1 MRQAEPLATIS
12 TASGQTSPPI
22 SRCSMVH
29 ASRARRLS
37 NRMRGARRLRSL
49 GVGKIARLAAANCA
63 AVQDQLHRSR
73 HSGWFWSTWGSPT
86 PRAAAHCWAVSGLL
100 PGPITSVTTSKAQ
113 VTNNAISPARTYSP
127 RLPQISHVSNTPDTA
142 VSNIKRFRCRG
153 VIVVPA
159 KTNFAIQSACRL
171 RLLAMS
177 HRDSIGRLM
186 NRFLPAPRRA
196 IFFPDP
202 EENPD
207 A

>member
-1 MRQAEPLATIS
+1 LQAAGGALSGNRLA
-12 TASGQTSPPI
+12 QTDI
-22 SRCSMVH
+22 
-29 ASRARRLS
+29 RRLS

-49 GVGKIARLAAANCA
+49 GVGKIAHLAAANCA

-73 HSGWFWSTWGSPT
+73 HSGWFWSTCGSPT

-159 KTNFAIQSACRL
+159 KRTSPSNRGVGCRSVTRPPPERAGTGRTRREAVIRRGRSRRPVGKKRSAIEGC
-171 RLLAMS
+171 
-177 HRDSIGRLM
+177 
-186 NRFLPAPRRA
+186 P
-196 IFFPDP
+196 
-202 EENPD
+202 
-207 A
+207 